1 MVHHY
6 ETPCL
11 TSSVYTGGH
20 LASLD
25 KVCTGEVSAA
35 AIDCVTYGLAEI
47 HAPHLTRNSRV
58 LTLSQTFPALPY
70 IVSND
75 ASDNTVRQVQ
85 EAIKDAMEDETLAW
99 VTHFITLHYINTFN
113 HWGPFIY

>member
-1 MVHHY
+1 MVNHH

-11 TSSVYTGGH
+11 TSSVYAGGH

-25 KVCTGEVSAA
+25 KVCRGEVAAA

-99 VTHFITLHYINTFN
+99 VTHFITLERHKYF
-113 HWGPFIY
+113 